1 MSLRDELLNQQKEQ
15 AQKEKARKKEQQS
28 EQEQSEQ
35 NFKMQR
41 ERLQKQA
48 EAAYETLEKQVRE
61 GNIPEEWDSIYDKY
75 VEKIKSHILAG
86 NLTFSFKDTVTQKY
100 YEEKASVC
108 KGKNSAATLMSEYLT
123 KRLKKDGFASA
134 KFCLT
139 DEVSYY
145 ATEWDIANQQAEQER
160 KNAKAYEDYDR
171 DWNNWYNNDTGGRAP
186 SQSDYVPKQAKLKKT
201 GEKHNYCFIVSGSM
215 YRKSSG
221 KVVDSHKDHK
231 ISGVISLVFG
241 VLFAG
246 FGFVFPFIFPPDK
259 TLPVIGFGFGNPIA
273 SLVVFL
279 IAGEILA
286 VIVALIV
293 NSFRHMR
300 DAANKKKRIVSLA
313 VVCVFLVCCITGGV
327 MFATM
332 FPFSKITLNGVTYQK
347 TEDGKNYEIAAFE
360 QDATEAVVVD
370 SVRGLT
376 VIPTNW
382 SQFPQIKTVVFRG
395 NSLKNFFQNKMTPEK
410 VVVDGQ
416 MTEIE
421 SSTFEDCAAL
431 VEVVLPASVT
441 KIGYSAFRNCSS
453 LTKINLG
460 DNISYVDEYAFA
472 GCAAMEEAY
481 FGHSFQTVHN
491 TSFSGWSGLKKITV
505 NCNNVPSNDNPSL
518 AGLRHIFDTRP
529 TNEVEL
535 VIGKDVVVANFF
547 YLFDVEYDKNTNNI
561 TTVTF
566 ADGCQV
572 KELSG
577 TFQGF
582 VNLKSIVL
590 PDSVEKVGNRTFAKC
605 RSIEAVDLS
614 QVTELETG
622 ELFFECTSLR
632 EVILPENA
640 FTEMQAQMFGECK
653 ALKSLTIPQSVTV
666 IGANAFDGSG
676 LEEVVLPENLK
687 ELGRCAFRRCYN
699 LILTIPQSVTL
710 MGDYV
715 FESSTGNVFCEAES
729 APEGWHENWFADT
742 SCSVVWGYK
751 G

>member
-145 ATEWDIANQQAEQER
+145 ATERDIANQQAEQER

-221 KVVDSHKDHK
+221 KVVDSRKDHR

-259 TLPVIGFGFGNPIA
+259 TMPVIGFGFGNPIA

-347 TEDGKNYEIAAFE
+347 TEDGKSYDILPFNENT
-360 QDATEAVVVD
+360 TEVTISD
-370 SVRGLT
+370 RVRGIT
-376 VIPTNW
+376 VNPVDWT
-382 SQFPQIKTVVFRG
+382 QFPQVKTVVFHG
-395 NSLKNFFQNKMTPEK
+395 SKLSDFFKNNTTLEK
-410 VVVDGQ
+410 VVIADQ
-416 MTEIE
+416 LTEIE
-421 SSTFEDCAAL
+421 MSAFGGCSAL
-431 VEVVLPASVT
+431 VEVVLPASIE
-441 KIGYSAFRNCSS
+441 KIYSEAFRDCVS
-453 LTKINLG
+453 LVKINLG
-460 DNISYVDEYAFA
+460 DNLSSVGSYAFS
-472 GCAAMEEAY
+472 GCSSVEEVY
-481 FGHSFQTVHN
+481 FGRSFEIIHE
-491 TSFSGWSGLKKITV
+491 TSFSGWSGLKKITY
-505 NCNNVPSNDNPSL
+505 NSNNRPTDGKNFVS
-518 AGLRHIFDTRP
+518 IFDTYP

-535 VIGKDVVVANFF
+535 VIGKDVEVASHFGLSNH
-547 YLFDVEYDKNTNNI
+547 NNI
-561 TTVTF
+561 TKVTF
-566 ADGCQV
+566 AEGCQ
-572 KELSG
+572 
-577 TFQGF
+577 
-582 VNLKSIVL
+582 
-590 PDSVEKVGNRTFAKC
+590 
-605 RSIEAVDLS
+605 
-614 QVTELETG
+614 
-622 ELFFECTSLR
+622 LR
-632 EVILPENA
+632 EIN
-640 FTEMQAQMFGECK
+640 C
-653 ALKSLTIPQSVTV
+653 
-666 IGANAFDGSG
+666 
-676 LEEVVLPENLK
+676 
-687 ELGRCAFRRCYN
+687 
-699 LILTIPQSVTL
+699 
-710 MGDYV
+710 
-715 FESSTGNVFCEAES
+715 
-729 APEGWHENWFADT
+729 
-742 SCSVVWGYK
+742 
-751 G
+751 